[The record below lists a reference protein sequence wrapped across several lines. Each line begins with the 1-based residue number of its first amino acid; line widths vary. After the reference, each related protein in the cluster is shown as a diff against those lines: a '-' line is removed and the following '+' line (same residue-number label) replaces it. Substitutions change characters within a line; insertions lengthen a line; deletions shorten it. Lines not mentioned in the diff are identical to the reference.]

1 MSALDTAIAR
11 QPALRR
17 PVGSETLTIPKLD
30 TGPKAD
36 TGKRKR
42 RPPSGSSVSP
52 GRLPIA
58 LLTAASLIWIGQ
70 AALLAAAIG
79 DIAAGAGAGA
89 VIWPAVGVF
98 LLGVLRAAM
107 DRAGSRLAF
116 RAARHELSRLREKAV
131 SALAT
136 RSPLDTSR
144 PSSGF
149 VASAMAEQAEAVTP
163 YVSRFQPLR
172 WRAVIVP
179 LAIFACVFPLSWV
192 AALIMLIALPLIPV
206 FMALIG
212 WRAKEASERQLAKM
226 GDMNAFLLDRLRGLA
241 TIRSFDAVDRTALRL
256 RDEADLLRRRT
267 MAVLRIAFLS
277 SAVLEL
283 FSALGVAMVAVYV
296 GFHFLGQL
304 EFGAWGGRLS
314 LAQGV
319 FILMLAPAFFEP
331 MRELSA
337 VWHDRAAGVA
347 ALEAL
352 EKVTT
357 AGEPIVAAREAPMA
371 KPGGRRASGVLI
383 DDLHFRHAGSGHAAK
398 DRKVFDGLSLHIEP
412 GERVAVMA
420 ASGGGKSTL
429 LALIAGLAMPEA
441 GTIRI
446 GGETLQ
452 PETAARLRA
461 GMAWLGQTPH
471 VFPGTLAGN
480 VTLGRAMTAG
490 AVEAALDA
498 ARLDEV
504 ARQRRRMV
512 LGESGVGLSG
522 GEVLRLAV
530 ARAAAA
536 EGAGLVLAD
545 EPTAHLDRASADE
558 ITDMLLEV
566 ANGRTLI
573 VATHDP
579 VLAARMD
586 RVVMLDDRNAGGWPA

>member
-11 QPALRR
+11 QPALRK
-17 PVGSETLTIPKLD
+17 PVDPEALSIPEQETA
-30 TGPKAD
+30 G
-36 TGKRKR
+36 RSR
-42 RPPSGSSVSP
+42 RLGAHASASP
-52 GRLPIA
+52 GRLSIA
-58 LLTAASLIWIGQ
+58 LQTAASLIWIGQ
-70 AALLAAAIG
+70 AALLAMAIG
-79 DIAAGAGAGA
+79 DIAAGTGASA
-89 VIWPAVGVF
+89 VIWPAAGVF

-116 RAARHELSRLREKAV
+116 RAARGELSLLREKAV
-131 SALAT
+131 SMLAT
-136 RSPLDTSR
+136 RSPLDASR

-149 VASAMAEQAEAVTP
+149 VASTMAEQAEAVVP
-163 YVSRFQPLR
+163 YIARFQPLR
-172 WRAVIVP
+172 WRATIVP

-192 AALIMLIALPLIPV
+192 AALIMLVALPLIPI

-212 WRAKEASERQLAKM
+212 WRAKEASERQLARM

-241 TIRSFDAVDRTALRL
+241 TIRSFGAVDRTALRL
-256 RDEADLLRRRT
+256 RAEAESLRRRT

-304 EFGAWGGRLS
+304 EFGAWGSRLS
-314 LAQGV
+314 LGQGV

-352 EKVTT
+352 GKVTA
-357 AGEPIVAAREAPMA
+357 AGEPIVPADTMQGVSRADDGAMA
-371 KPGGRRASGVLI
+371 VSLDEV
-383 DDLHFRHAGSGHAAK
+383 HFRHAGQG
-398 DRKVFDGLSLHIEP
+398 RKVFDGLSLDILP

-420 ASGGGKSTL
+420 QSGGGKSSL
-429 LALIAGLAMPEA
+429 LALVAGLAVPEA

-446 GGETLQ
+446 GGETLR
-452 PETAARLRA
+452 PETAGRLRA
-461 GMAWLGQTPH
+461 GMAWIGQTPH
-471 VFPGTLAGN
+471 IFAGSLAGN
-480 VTLGRAMTAG
+480 VALGRPMASG

-498 ARLDEV
+498 ARLGDM
-504 ARQRRRMV
+504 ARARGQVM
-512 LGESGVGLSG
+512 LGEEGAGLSG
-522 GEVLRLAV
+522 GEALRLAI
-530 ARAAAA
+530 ARAAAVR
-536 EGAGLVLAD
+536 EAGLVLAD
-545 EPTAHLDRASADE
+545 EPTAHLDRTTADE
-558 ITDMLLEV
+558 IADMLLEL
-566 ANGRTLI
+566 AEGRTLV

-586 RVVMLDDRNAGGWPA
+586 RIVTLGEAVWGGRPA